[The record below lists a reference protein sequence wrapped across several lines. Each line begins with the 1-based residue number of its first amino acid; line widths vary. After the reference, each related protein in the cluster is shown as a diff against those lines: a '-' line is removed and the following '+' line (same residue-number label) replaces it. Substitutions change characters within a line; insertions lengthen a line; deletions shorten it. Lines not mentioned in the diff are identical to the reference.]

1 MNTSNVI
8 ELSKKRGK
16 TKKTVIDT
24 ESYLRNN
31 SKLTNILR
39 LASMEF
45 SEKIHELIQAEDKD
59 VSAKVRVSFEFFR
72 E

>member
-1 MNTSNVI
+1 MNNSNVI

-16 TKKTVIDT
+16 NKKTVIDT
-24 ESYLRNN
+24 ESYLTNN
-31 SKLTNILR
+31 PKLTNILR

-45 SEKIHELIQAEDKD
+45 SEKIHELIQTEDKD
-59 VSAKVRVSFEFFR
+59 VSAKVVVSFEFFR